1 MSRRDGVSCPLTGL
15 TFKPDVTAMHGV
27 VANLAHII
35 PNSVSDKVS
44 VNFIHGF
51 LDLISVIS
59 LTL

>member
-1 MSRRDGVSCPLTGL
+1 MFRRDGLSCLLTGV
-15 TFKPDVTAMHGV
+15 TFNAGDNVDGV
-27 VANLAHII
+27 VPMLAHII

-44 VNFIHGF
+44 VNFRHGF

>member
-1 MSRRDGVSCPLTGL
+1 MSCPLTGL

-44 VNFIHGF
+44 VNFRHGF

>member
-1 MSRRDGVSCPLTGL
+1 MFRRDGLSCLLTGA
-15 TFKPDVTAMHGV
+15 TFKPDVTAVHGV

-44 VNFIHGF
+44 VNFRHGF